1 MANKQVKISEALHLL
16 RTGYTRW
23 ESDAQETGK
32 SIEHYFGLSS
42 SESRTLFAHPKIKR
56 IKTSYQTLEIIDDM
70 EETNE
75 RIIVQP
81 VLPISSLPLQP
92 SEDHSLTSDKQEEA
106 INTSDK
112 EVIDIFL

>member
-1 MANKQVKISEALHLL
+1 
-16 RTGYTRW
+16 
-23 ESDAQETGK
+23 
-32 SIEHYFGLSS
+32 
-42 SESRTLFAHPKIKR
+42 
-56 IKTSYQTLEIIDDM
+56 M